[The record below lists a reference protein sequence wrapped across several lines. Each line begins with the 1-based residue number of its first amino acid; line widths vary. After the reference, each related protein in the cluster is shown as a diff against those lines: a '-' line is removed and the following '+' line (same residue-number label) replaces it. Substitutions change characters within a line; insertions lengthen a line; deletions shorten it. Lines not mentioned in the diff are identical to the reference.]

1 MRFTTDDRGASIAE
15 AIGAPCGVYL

>member
-1 MRFTTDDRGASIAE
+1 MHFTTDDRGASIAE